1 MIIIFSFEPS
11 LYGWTRLNSESPRR
25 SLEKGNVV
33 VVVVDVWFLSCQ
45 ASRFAASRSS
55 TKSSSSSSL
64 CHIKQRAF
72 KSKGVWLLIVSVCYF
87 YGGLFSYVSAF
98 ILELI
103 SFFSLAFFSLVSP
116 LLWFSSAS
124 SMLICQ
130 LNAMECNSLR
140 LVIVLYIVV

>member
-33 VVVVDVWFLSCQ
+33 VVVGVWFLSCQ

-87 YGGLFSYVSAF
+87 YGCLFSYVSAF

-103 SFFSLAFFSLVSP
+103 SFFP
-116 LLWFSSAS
+116 LLFFRWYLLCYGFLRRAPCLSVS
-124 SMLICQ
+124 LTRW
-130 LNAMECNSLR
+130 NAIR
-140 LVIVLYIVV
+140 